1 MIKFHNSYMNLN
13 IGPKMTEPNN
23 PRKRPRSP
31 SCSSDED
38 EDSAPHPYPPEIWEA
53 IFHHLTGL
61 QLLRMRLVCRRW
73 RDIVTSCPPLMAQ
86 FKIVLENMDLV
97 DEDGDHF
104 DNDAS
109 IDRNFDASCLLPVTT
124 VGFRDYCI
132 YDAIDSWWVWFGL
145 KLTHITMFR
154 CQLELAVL
162 FSMLRQSPAL
172 RSLNLCGTWLLEG
185 AELNFRLDG
194 VEEVSLEHV
203 RYDGEGERINLLD
216 VLGEICPRLKR
227 LRIRAIKRPL
237 NVGGLMRTVRALAG
251 TLEGFELDEPAAVD
265 VLRDLSML
273 RLRSVSIHVGPEF
286 VRHSMARFFRVQ
298 PLIEELVVYAKD
310 LQNEQVLCDIGRA
323 VPKLRRLT
331 VRDVPGISADFLNLM
346 PNLEC
351 LKVVGSNLYAGTV
364 AMANSGN
371 PRLKELCI
379 KHCSITGFMKYLDR
393 SPQIRSVVLG
403 NSCLEDVEEVPSEAG
418 PNAQLR
424 SLEASHCSSVS
435 PKMLEFL
442 YQHYPM
448 IEHVTLGFDHLYNDE
463 VVLMTCERLKYLRK
477 LTLECSQATED
488 CFKHIIDHG
497 HSLEELK
504 MTFNWLS
511 DEAIEELGSTRNIR
525 IINSNF

>member
-1 MIKFHNSYMNLN
+1 MNLN
-13 IGPKMTEPNN
+13 IGPKMTDSNN

-53 IFHHLTGL
+53 IFRHLTGL

-86 FKIVLENMDLV
+86 FRIVLENMDLV

-109 IDRNFDASCLLPVTT
+109 IDRNFDASCVLPVTT

-132 YDAIDSWWVWFGL
+132 HDAIDSWWAWFGL

-203 RYDGEGERINLLD
+203 RYDGEGELINLLD
-216 VLGEICPRLKR
+216 VLGEIFPRLKR
-227 LRIRAIKRPL
+227 LRVRAVKRPL
-237 NVGGLMRTVRALAG
+237 NVGGLLRTVRALHG
-251 TLEGFELDEPAAVD
+251 TLEGFELDEPGAVD

-286 VRHSMARFFRVQ
+286 VWHSMARFFRVQ
-298 PLIEELVVYAKD
+298 PLIEELIVYAKD
-310 LQNEQVLCDIGRA
+310 MQNEEVLCDIGRA

-331 VRDVPGISADFLNLM
+331 VRDVPEISADFLNLM

-364 AMANSGN
+364 AMGNSGN

-403 NSCLEDVEEVPSEAG
+403 DSYLEDVEEVPSEAG